1 MYPKMSEPVETNKEL
16 LERLCDQEAA
26 AAPGSEEE
34 KKLSAALTLMV
45 KAAEI
50 IKSVPGAGAS
60 GTIRWRIYQL
70 IQSQEGDDN
79 SALYKE
85 LKCSIHLG
93 LAGEYSDPVT
103 LPCGHSFCK
112 TCIAPMYYIS
122 VQPSQRRCPQCREQ
136 ITVAYSSLKT
146 NVAIKGMTAHLLPRG
161 STHDAAAIAA
171 IEALTVHTPAYHTP
185 YQVSYGG
192 YWQGDH

>member
-1 MYPKMSEPVETNKEL
+1 MDTDEQLRL
-16 LERLCDQEAA
+16 LCEQVAA

-50 IKSVPGAGAS
+50 IKSVPGAGQH
-60 GTIRWRIYQL
+60 GMIRWRIYQL
-70 IQSQEGDDN
+70 IQAQEGDDN
-79 SALYKE
+79 AALYKE

-93 LAGEYSDPVT
+93 LAGECSDPVT

-122 VQPSQRRCPQCREQ
+122 VPASQRKCPQCREQ
-136 ITVAYSSLKT
+136 ITVSYSSLRP
-146 NVAIKGMTAHLLPRG
+146 NVAIKGMTNHLLPRG
-161 STHDAAAIAA
+161 TTQDMEAITA
-171 IEALTVHTPAYHTP
+171 IEAQTVQVQGSHDQVPA
-185 YQVSYGG
+185 SYGG
-192 YWQGDH
+192 YWH

>member
-1 MYPKMSEPVETNKEL
+1 MSDPVETDEL
-16 LERLCDQEAA
+16 LERLCTQVSA

-50 IKSVPGAGAS
+50 IKAVPGAGGS

-70 IQSQEGDDN
+70 IQAQEGDDN
-79 SALYKE
+79 AALYKE

-93 LAGEYSDPVT
+93 LAGECSDPVT

-112 TCIAPMYYIS
+112 TCIAPMYYAS
-122 VQPSQRRCPQCREQ
+122 VLPSQRKCPHCREQ
-136 ITVAYSSLKT
+136 ITVSYSSLKPSIAIMGVT
-146 NVAIKGMTAHLLPRG
+146 NHLLPRG
-161 STHDAAAIAA
+161 TTHDAAAIAA
-171 IEALTVHTPAYHTP
+171 IEAQIQPQASVNYRAYGG
-185 YQVSYGG
+185 YGG
-192 YWQGDH
+192 YWDH

>member
-1 MYPKMSEPVETNKEL
+1 MATETDEQLARVCAQMS
-16 LERLCDQEAA
+16 A

-50 IKSVPGAGAS
+50 IKAVPGAGAS

-70 IQSQEGDDN
+70 IQAQEGDDN
-79 SALYKE
+79 AALYKE

-93 LAGEYSDPVT
+93 LVGECSDPIT

-122 VQPSQRRCPQCREQ
+122 VQPTQRRCPQCREQ
-136 ITVAYSSLKT
+136 ITVAYSSLRP
-146 NVAIKGMTAHLLPRG
+146 NVAIKGVTNHLLPRG
-161 STHDAAAIAA
+161 TTHDAAAIAA
-171 IEALTVHTPAYHTP
+171 VEAQIVRTPQQP
-185 YQVSYGG
+185 VYQVSYGG
-192 YWQGDH
+192 YWQNDH